1 MKIPT
6 NAIGD
11 RDFNA
16 YFEGCFL
23 RDPISKKPARF
34 VRAGPG
40 INFEWPLSFTLEL
53 AGDDLSMVNGELVTY
68 QGEQTKDFYDTR
80 LYNGY
85 KLGYRSFDKG
95 KKLLYLYQI
104 PARIGSRGISARRL
118 GAVDDPITDTVFGA
132 MSKIKINYETIQGA
146 KLIIDPAFISINDGI
161 KAMLEGELAS
171 AAVNPDIALVISS
184 SEDAEEFPIHLM
196 YRQMNA
202 GKVKA
207 DGTLDINPEYQEF
220 IMESLNAG
228 A

>member
-23 RDPISKKPARF
+23 RDPISNKPARF

-40 INFEWPLSFTLEL
+40 ISNKWPLAFTLEL
-53 AGDDLSMVNGELVTY
+53 AGDDLNTLNGEMVTY
-68 QGEQTKDFYDTR
+68 SGEQTKDFYDTK

-85 KLGYRSFDKG
+85 KLGYRSFDQG
-95 KKLLYLYQI
+95 KRLLYLYQM

-118 GAVDDPITDTVFGA
+118 GVVEDPVTETVFGA
-132 MSKIKINYETIQGA
+132 MSKVKINYESVQAA
-146 KLIIDPAFISINDGI
+146 KLILDPAFISINDGI

-171 AAVNPDIALVISS
+171 AAINSDIALVVSS
-184 SEDAEEFPIHLM
+184 AEDAEEFPIHVM

-207 DGTLDINPEYQEF
+207 DGSFTFNPEYQEF
-220 IMESLNAG
+220 IMESLNAS